1 MPTLKARPH
10 ITVSDINSNIN
21 LASLAMSEPNSDG
34 MAIFSE
40 NIDTKTTTKLTDFEA
55 DKTGLLCFLNFITL

>member
-40 NIDTKTTTKLTDFEA
+40 NIDTKANNEINRF
-55 DKTGLLCFLNFITL
+55 